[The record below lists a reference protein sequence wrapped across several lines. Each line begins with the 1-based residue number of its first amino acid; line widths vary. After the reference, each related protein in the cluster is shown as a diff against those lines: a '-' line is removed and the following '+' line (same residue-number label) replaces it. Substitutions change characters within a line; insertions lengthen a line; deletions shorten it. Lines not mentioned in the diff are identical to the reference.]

1 MLGKSGG
8 GQKSSKYFASVQC
21 RHVMLRSIVW
31 KCFENY
37 TFDGKVTNRPVCWL
51 CTRQLS
57 YSITTSNLWTQL
69 LACHPSEAA
78 EAPQMSGAS
87 VPHWPCRIAHYSAN
101 SASAGT
107 LLEARKSTLAN
118 KIARFICKHMRP
130 IGIVSG
136 SQDWTVPQCLTWYNC
151 WHHTVKQRLY
161 WQRSGNLVIL
171 N

>member
-8 GQKSSKYFASVQC
+8 GQKSSNYFASVQC

-31 KCFENY
+31 KCFEIY

-57 YSITTSNLWTQL
+57 YSKTTKNLWTQL

-78 EAPQMSGAS
+78 AAPQMSGAS
-87 VPHWPCRIAHYSAN
+87 SAN

-107 LLEARKSTLAN
+107 LLEACKSTLAN
-118 KIARFICKHMRP
+118 KIARFIFKDMRP

-136 SQDWTVPQCLTWYNC
+136 EGFPDLKIELYHNL
-151 WHHTVKQRLY
+151 WHGITADTTR
-161 WQRSGNLVIL
+161 
-171 N
+171 